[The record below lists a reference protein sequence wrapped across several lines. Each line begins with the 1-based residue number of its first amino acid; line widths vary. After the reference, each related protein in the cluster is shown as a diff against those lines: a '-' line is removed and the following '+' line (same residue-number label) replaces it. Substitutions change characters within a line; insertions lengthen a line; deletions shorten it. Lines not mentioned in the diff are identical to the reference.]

1 MTKTLHR
8 DPVRPVMD
16 SLGWHVHYKVG
27 SRVRVRLACSRE
39 TAIEIACDLL
49 RENRDV
55 LRLVMHDGSE
65 RIDRGQI
72 RELCRLREI
81 E

>member
-39 TAIEIACDLL
+39 TAIEIARDLL
-49 RENRDV
+49 RKNREV
-55 LRLVMHDGSE
+55 LRLVRHDGTE
-65 RIDRGQI
+65 RINQDQI
-72 RELCRLREI
+72 RELCRLRGTE
-81 E
+81 